1 MAFWKRQSYGDD
13 KKKKNQW
20 LSGVEGKRDEQVEY
34 RRFLG
39 L

>member
-1 MAFWKRQSYGDD
+1 MTFWKRQSYGDD
-13 KKKKNQW
+13 KKKI
-20 LSGVEGKRDEQVEY
+20 SGCQVLKGKRDEQVEY